1 MKKCFLVITIIVFA
15 FSIALGQETGKKKMT
30 MLESLMLPSWRS
42 YRLSPDGEKIAFT
55 KSERDPE
62 DFSTISHIYIYDL
75 ESGTTMQLT
84 NSEKGESGPLWLP
97 GSRVIFTSDRGEDGS
112 KRWVISLKG
121 GEAIPFFD
129 DEEAPNNGSFSKD
142 FKKIAYTKRTERLD
156 KEEWDKQV
164 KKKDDGYFIEKKL
177 TYTHLWV
184 YDIESKKHKQIT
196 SGEFDNSGASWS
208 PDGKW
213 IAFSSNR
220 TGTQMGDPGRSDN
233 SDIWIVSSD
242 SGSVR
247 QLTNN
252 RGPDRGAVWSPDG
265 RWITYS
271 ASMIENSGASQN
283 EIMVISFEGGAPVN
297 LTKDLNYSASGPRWS
312 NDGKNIYFTAAKGV
326 SSHLYSV
333 PYSGGELTEVFP
345 NDEYVYGGYSMSD
358 DGSIWL
364 FTGSSF
370 FTPGEVFMADIDG
383 SNIRNIISPTN
394 HMGEFEIADSEVI
407 TWKGADG
414 WDIEG
419 IITYPIGYEP
429 GNRYPLILQVHGGP
443 HGRYSKTFNSGSQIW
458 ATRGYIVLRGNPR
471 GSSGRTFEFSN
482 ANANDWGGKD
492 YIDIMNGVD
501 HVVEMGI
508 ADPERMA
515 IMGGSYGGFMTFWAI
530 TQTNRFIAA
539 IGHAGISDWY
549 SFYGQTDIPYLLQFG
564 FGGIPYESKKTYEK
578 WSPIEFAENVTTPLL
593 ITHGEEDNR
602 VPIPQAEQY
611 YRSLKK
617 LGKTVEFIKFPREGH
632 GIREPRHRLH
642 LDKEQEKW
650 MEKYLLPERWNDR
663 LEKEALEK
671 KKGIK

>member
-1 MKKCFLVITIIVFA
+1 
-15 FSIALGQETGKKKMT
+15 
-30 MLESLMLPSWRS
+30 
-42 YRLSPDGEKIAFT
+42 
-55 KSERDPE
+55 
-62 DFSTISHIYIYDL
+62 
-75 ESGTTMQLT
+75 
-84 NSEKGESGPLWLP
+84 
-97 GSRVIFTSDRGEDGS
+97 
-112 KRWVISLKG
+112 
-121 GEAIPFFD
+121 
-129 DEEAPNNGSFSKD
+129 
-142 FKKIAYTKRTERLD
+142 
-156 KEEWDKQV
+156 
-164 KKKDDGYFIEKKL
+164 
-177 TYTHLWV
+177 
-184 YDIESKKHKQIT
+184 
-196 SGEFDNSGASWS
+196 
-208 PDGKW
+208 
-213 IAFSSNR
+213 
-220 TGTQMGDPGRSDN
+220 
-233 SDIWIVSSD
+233 
-242 SGSVR
+242 
-247 QLTNN
+247 
-252 RGPDRGAVWSPDG
+252 
-265 RWITYS
+265 
-271 ASMIENSGASQN
+271 
-283 EIMVISFEGGAPVN
+283 
-297 LTKDLNYSASGPRWS
+297 
-312 NDGKNIYFTAAKGV
+312 
-326 SSHLYSV
+326 
-333 PYSGGELTEVFP
+333 
-345 NDEYVYGGYSMSD
+345 MSD

-429 GNRYPLILQVHGGP
+429 SNRYPLILQVHGGP

-458 ATRGYIVLRGNPR
+458 AARGYIVLRGNPR